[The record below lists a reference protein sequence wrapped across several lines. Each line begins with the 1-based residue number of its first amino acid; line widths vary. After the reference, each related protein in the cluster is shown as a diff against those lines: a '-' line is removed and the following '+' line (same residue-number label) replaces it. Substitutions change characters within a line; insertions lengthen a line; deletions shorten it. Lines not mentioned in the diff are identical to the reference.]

1 MNASGG
7 GGSGSWPLPPPRP
20 KSPPKYPDLYGKRR
34 GLLNVQMIQREIGFL
49 EEELKSVEG
58 LQPASRACK
67 DVIWHAVKHHVA
79 TFHGFAVVD
88 AILILRC
95 HTVLTAIYVIATQ
108 ARTARYC
115 PDASFARIY
124 NALTSVRVA
133 RFAAFASFFPAPF
146 VAEDVLVVLNVHR

>member
-1 MNASGG
+1 MKAELGRLADLVAYLVASGN
-7 GGSGSWPLPPPRP
+7 GS
-20 KSPPKYPDLYGKRR
+20 
-34 GLLNVQMIQREIGFL
+34 
-49 EEELKSVEG
+49 
-58 LQPASRACK
+58 
-67 DVIWHAVKHHVA
+67 VKHHVA

-95 HTVLTAIYVIATQ
+95 HTVLTAIYVIATH

-115 PDASFARIY
+115 PDASFARVRIY
-124 NALTSVRVA
+124 NALMSVRVA